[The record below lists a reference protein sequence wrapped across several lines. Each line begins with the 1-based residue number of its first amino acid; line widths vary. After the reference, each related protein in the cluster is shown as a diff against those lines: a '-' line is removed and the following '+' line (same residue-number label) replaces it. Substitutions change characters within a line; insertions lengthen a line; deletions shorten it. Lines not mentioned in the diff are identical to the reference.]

1 MNTEIYTFGTML
13 EAMAEAGKILSRYDH
28 PEYKFIRMS
37 NGQAALIIRVKDE
50 NEEEDHETDTIH
62 D

>member
-1 MNTEIYTFGTML
+1 MKTERYTFGTML

-37 NGQAALIIRVKDE
+37 NGQAALIITL
-50 NEEEDHETDTIH
+50 EEEKEKGNETNDIH